1 MENQRMRIAVIVKH
15 VPDSRVSVR
24 VKADGSALEQ
34 DGLKFVCD
42 PFDEI
47 AVEQA
52 VQIKASRSDVQEIVV
67 MTVGRHAA
75 AEALRHALAMGADRA
90 VHVLC
95 EDILPHEEIRA
106 AKLCAAA
113 IHQLAAVGRG
123 FDLILCGVRT
133 TDNGAGEFGPA
144 LAECLDLP
152 HAGAITQ
159 MTLDG
164 SRARVRCR
172 VGAST
177 GSIESVFDVQLPALM
192 TCERG
197 LIEPRH
203 PALPKLM
210 KAKQQSIHSMNLS
223 ESSERCDA
231 TLVKL
236 TPPPARQSCRMIEGD
251 ASQMA
256 RELVRLLREEAKAL

>member
-1 MENQRMRIAVIVKH
+1 MRIGVIVKH

-24 VKADGSALEQ
+24 VNADGSALEQ

-67 MTVGRHAA
+67 MTVGRAAA
-75 AEALRHALAMGADRA
+75 AESLRHALAMGADRA

-95 EDILPHEEIRA
+95 EDIQPHEEMRA
-106 AKLCAAA
+106 AKLCAEA
-113 IHQLAAVGRG
+113 IRKLAAEGG
-123 FDLILCGVRT
+123 AFDLILCGART

-144 LAECLDLP
+144 LAEYLDLP
-152 HAGAITQ
+152 HAGA
-159 MTLDG
+159 MTKMALEG
-164 SRARVRCR
+164 SLARVHCR
-172 VGAST
+172 VGASN
-177 GSIESVFDVQLPALM
+177 GGAESVFEVQLPVLM

-197 LIEPRH
+197 LVEPRH

-210 KAKQQSIHSMNLS
+210 KAKQQPIHAMNPS
-223 ESSERCDA
+223 AGGERCDA
-231 TLVKL
+231 TLVQL
-236 TPPPARQSCRMIEGD
+236 APPRARQACRMIEGD
-251 ASQMA
+251 AAQMA